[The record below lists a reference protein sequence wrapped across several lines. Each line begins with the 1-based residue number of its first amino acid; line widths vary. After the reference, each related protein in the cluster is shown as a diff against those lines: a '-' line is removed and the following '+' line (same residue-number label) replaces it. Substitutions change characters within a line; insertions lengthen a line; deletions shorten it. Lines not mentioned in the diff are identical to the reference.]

1 MTLLWAIYEAYDN
14 KLTWETKHDD
24 LDINEMLDIWEKLMI
39 SLTYHPDSIK
49 RAIVEKAEEYA
60 E

>member
-1 MTLLWAIYEAYDN
+1 MRIQVEAYDN

-24 LDINEMLDIWEKLMI
+24 LDINELLDIWEKLMI
-39 SLTYHPDSIK
+39 GLTYHPDSIK
-49 RAIVEKAEEYA
+49 RAIMEKAEEYA

>member
-1 MTLLWAIYEAYDN
+1 MRIQVEAYDN

-24 LDINEMLDIWEKLMI
+24 LDINEILDIWEKLMI
-39 SLTYHPDSIK
+39 ALTYHPDSIK

>member
-1 MTLLWAIYEAYDN
+1 MRIQVEAYDN

-39 SLTYHPDSIK
+39 VLTYHPDIIK

>member
-1 MTLLWAIYEAYDN
+1 MRIQVEAYDN

-39 SLTYHPDSIK
+39 GLTYHPDSIK

>member
-1 MTLLWAIYEAYDN
+1 MRIQVEAYDN
-14 KLTWETKHDD
+14 KLTWETKHDG
-24 LDINEMLDIWEKLMI
+24 LDINELLDIWEKLMI

>member
-1 MTLLWAIYEAYDN
+1 MRIQVEAYDN

-24 LDINEMLDIWEKLMI
+24 LDINELLDIWEKLMI
-39 SLTYHPDSIK
+39 SLTYLPDSIK

>member
-1 MTLLWAIYEAYDN
+1 MRIQVEAYDN
-14 KLTWETKHDD
+14 KLTWETKHDG

-39 SLTYHPDSIK
+39 ALTYHPDSIK
-49 RAIVEKAEEYA
+49 RAIVEKAEEYV